1 MKPEFIAGDFGAE
14 SGRVIVGRLTG
25 RKLTL
30 EEVHRFPNP
39 QVRILGHF
47 YWDVLHLFRELKR
60 GLILAAQSGCR
71 EPAGIG
77 LDTWGVDF
85 GLVNEDGTLS
95 GFPVAYRDSRTD
107 GMMEAAFER
116 VPRDELYQLTG
127 IQLMQI
133 NTVFQLLS
141 LARREASALQSA
153 RRLLFMP
160 DLFNYLLTGV
170 SSSEETIASTSQLL
184 DARTRTWSDGL
195 FERLGLPIEIMP
207 EIRPSGSILGSLL
220 PEVQEE
226 TGVTASVIAP
236 AGHDTACA
244 VAAVPAAGDDWAFL
258 SSGTWSLLG
267 AELKAPIINQ
277 ASLKANFTNE
287 GGFAGRIRFL
297 RNNMGMWL
305 LERCR
310 AKWRDRGEDVDY
322 GQLVELAEAAAKARS
337 LFDPDHPSLLN
348 PPDMPRAIAECCRT
362 AGQPVPEDK
371 GQFVRAIFESLALKY
386 RLLLEHLERL
396 RGRPITRLHVV
407 GGGSR
412 NRLLNQL
419 TADATGIEVIAG
431 PAEAT
436 ATGNILIQAVAAGFL
451 SGLDEV
457 REVVRNTVVP
467 GHYQPRNREA
477 WDARYEDARK
487 LFR

>member
-1 MKPEFIAGDFGAE
+1 MKSEFIAGDFGAE
-14 SGRVIVGRLTG
+14 SGRVILGRLTEG
-25 RKLTL
+25 KLIL

-39 QVRILGHF
+39 QVRIHGHI

-60 GLILAAQSGCR
+60 GLALAAQSGCR
-71 EPAGIG
+71 EPAGVG

-85 GLVNEDGTLS
+85 GLINDDGTLA
-95 GFPVAYRDSRTD
+95 GFPVSYRDPRTD
-107 GMMEAAFER
+107 GMMETAFER
-116 VPRDELYQLTG
+116 VRRDEMYRLTG

-141 LARREASALQSA
+141 LVRREASVLQSA
-153 RRLLFMP
+153 HRLLFMP

-170 SSSEETIASTSQLL
+170 ACSEETIASTSQLL
-184 DARTRTWSDGL
+184 DARSRTWSDEL

-207 EIRPSGSILGSLL
+207 EIRPSGSILGELL
-220 PEVQEE
+220 PEIREE
-226 TGVTASVIAP
+226 TGITAPVIAP

-244 VAAVPAAGDDWAFL
+244 VAAVPSSGRDWAFL

-267 AELKAPIINQ
+267 VELEAPIINE
-277 ASLKANFTNE
+277 ASLGANFTNE

-297 RNNMGMWL
+297 RNNMGLWL

-310 AKWRDRGEDVDY
+310 ASWRDGGETVGYDR
-322 GQLVELAEAAAKARS
+322 LVELGEAARGFRS
-337 LFDPDHPSLLN
+337 VFDPDHPSLMN
-348 PPDMPRAIAECCRT
+348 PSDMPRAIAECCR
-362 AGQPVPEDK
+362 ANGQPVPREK

-386 RLLLEHLERL
+386 RFLLEHLGRL
-396 RGRPITRLHVV
+396 RERPVTRLHIV

-419 TADATGIEVIAG
+419 TADATGMEVIAG

-436 ATGNILIQAVAAGFL
+436 ATGNILIQACATGLL
-451 SGLDEV
+451 SSLDEI
-457 REVVRNTVVP
+457 REVVRNTIVP
-467 GHYQPRNREA
+467 EHFQPHDREA
-477 WDARYEDARK
+477 WDARYEKADR
-487 LFR
+487 LFS